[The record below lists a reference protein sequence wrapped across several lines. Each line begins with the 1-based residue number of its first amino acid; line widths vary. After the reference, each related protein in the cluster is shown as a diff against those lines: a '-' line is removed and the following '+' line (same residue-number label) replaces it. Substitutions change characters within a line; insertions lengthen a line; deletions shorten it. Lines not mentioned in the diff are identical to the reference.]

1 MAPARGR
8 DGGQPGAN
16 GRLSLAS
23 GEVFKAKGFQTIPA
37 GERLVVE
44 MPGGGGFG
52 DPKKRD
58 RKKVERDVRLGLV
71 SKAQAKAAYGVEGDD

>member
-1 MAPARGR
+1 
-8 DGGQPGAN
+8 
-16 GRLSLAS
+16 
-23 GEVFKAKGFQTIPA
+23 
-37 GERLVVE
+37 VVE

-71 SKAQAKAAYGVEGDD
+71 SKEQAKAAYGLDGDD

>member
-1 MAPARGR
+1 MAEADSPRCTA
-8 DGGQPGAN
+8 PS
-16 GRLSLAS
+16 RLSLAS
-23 GEVFKAKGFQTIPA
+23 GTELKAKGFQTIPA
-37 GERLVVE
+37 GDRLVVE

-71 SKAQAKAAYGVEGDD
+71 SKEQAKAAYGLEGDD